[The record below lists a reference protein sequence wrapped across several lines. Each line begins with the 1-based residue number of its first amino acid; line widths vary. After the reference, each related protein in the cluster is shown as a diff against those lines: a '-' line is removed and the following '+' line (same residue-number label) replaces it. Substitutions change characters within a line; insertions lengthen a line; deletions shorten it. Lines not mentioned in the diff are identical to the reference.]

1 MNKFATAVIS
11 ILILLAA
18 GGSVGAAELPAA
30 AGVSGGVAV
39 HLGCGDGKSTAAL
52 HSSDRLLV
60 CGLDTDAGN
69 IAKARKH
76 IDSLGLYGKV
86 SAETYDGKNLPYGD
100 NIVNLI
106 VIEAAANVSGK
117 EIARVLTPNG
127 VALVKADSDL
137 LKDSGLKAAGKVGEQ
152 SKYVKPWPKD
162 IDQWT
167 HFLYDASGNAVSKDK
182 KVGHPRRLQ
191 WWAGPRHA
199 RHHDALAS
207 LSAMTSSNGRL
218 FYIYDEGSISVVHRP
233 PDWKLIAR
241 DAFNGKLLWKRKI
254 PTWMTH
260 LYNFRAGPKQ
270 LPRRLVSVGDSVYAT
285 LDFTGPVV
293 KIDGAD
299 GKTLATY
306 PGSENAE
313 EIIFHNGML
322 LVVKGDPSILIDKSD
337 KCFGYWQ
344 LSVNDKAAV
353 NKSIIAYDAKTAK
366 KLWSVTGDNLRTLA
380 PLSLCARGDGVF
392 YLDSEKLHCVS
403 AGGGKERWASEFKTA
418 GQFIRSYAPT
428 VVAQDDV
435 IMILTWNRLHGF
447 AVKDGTVLWENKG
460 SIGFG
465 SPGDLFV
472 VGDKAWTAPMRKSIW
487 RESRRNKQG
496 MVTTGISIPGENF
509 LANAKT
515 GVGVDLKTGKIAD
528 ELPFVRNQHHH
539 RCYRNKATEKYAL
552 IGHSGI
558 QLIDWK
564 TKKNATNQWVRGICQ
579 YGIMPANGYI
589 YVPPDPCQCYNSMR
603 INGFFALM
611 ESSSADDIEIKPALE
626 KGPAY
631 IYVSGRKDS
640 PSPDVLDSTTGWPT
654 YRGDIARSGA
664 AKCEIGEELTRKWEV
679 KLGDDLTAPVISGD
693 KVIVA
698 RKDAYTVYCLDRASG
713 KLNWKFH
720 AGGPIDSPPTYYKGL
735 CVVGCRDGSVYCLNG
750 ADGRLGWRFKVSRIE
765 RRIGSDN
772 RLESPLA
779 ISGSVLVTDDIA
791 YFAAGRSSFLDGGIR
806 IYGLD
811 IWTGEQKYSR
821 VVATGHWGGQEKKRG
836 GSLVDI
842 LLSNGST
849 IAMREMR
856 MSKTLDG
863 GAKRGATIVSS
874 TGMLDGSWFHR
885 KGWKYQKVAGQLVA
899 YNDGVTVG
907 VGNPYARLKYE
918 RKKQAAKY
926 KQDGHL
932 HQKFTRYEKDF
943 FVFGSKI
950 SAVGTAKPGP
960 GPAAMSWSTQEM
972 IQPRA
977 MVLAG
982 SQLFLAGWL
991 DQMAIKL
998 KSGRPKDPANPD
1010 PHESVLQVY
1019 SIDDGKRTSQYKLE
1033 ADPVFDGA
1041 AAAYGQLFIALK
1053 NGKLVCME

>member
-1 MNKFATAVIS
+1 MHKLMAAMTS
-11 ILILLAA
+11 IFILLAA
-18 GGSVGAAELPAA
+18 VGSAAGAGLPDAY
-30 AGVSGGVAV
+30 GVSGGVVV
-39 HLGCGDGKSTAAL
+39 HLGCGDGKFTAGLYA
-52 HSSDRLLV
+52 SDRLLI
-60 CGLDTDAGN
+60 CGLDTDARN
-69 IAKARKH
+69 VAKAREH

-86 SAETYDGKNLPYGD
+86 TAERYDGVNLPYGD

-106 VIEAAANVSGK
+106 VIESAAKVTAK

-127 VALVKADSDL
+127 VAMIKADSDL
-137 LKDSGLKAAGKVGEQ
+137 LNGSGLKAAGKVGELA
-152 SKYVKPWPKD
+152 KYVKPWPAD

-167 HFLYDASGNAVSKDK
+167 HFLYDASGNAVSRDR

-218 FYIYDEGSISVVHRP
+218 FYIYDEGSVSVVHRP

-270 LPRRLVSVGDSVYAT
+270 LTRRLVSVGDCVYAT
-285 LDFTGPVV
+285 LDFTGPLV
-293 KIDGAD
+293 KLDAAT

-306 PGSENAE
+306 PGSEKTE
-313 EIIFHNGML
+313 EIIYHNGMV
-322 LVVKGDPSILIDKSD
+322 LVVIGDPSILIDKSD
-337 KCFGYWQ
+337 KCHGYWE
-344 LSVNDKAAV
+344 LAEHENATVDKTIA
-353 NKSIIAYDAKTAK
+353 AYDAKTAK
-366 KLWSVTGDNLRTLA
+366 KLWTVSGANLKRLA
-380 PLSLCARGDGVF
+380 PLSLCARGDNVF
-392 YLDSEKLHCVS
+392 YLDGDKLHCVTA
-403 AGGGKERWASEFKTA
+403 AGGKARWSSEFKTE
-418 GQFIRSYAPT
+418 GLFIRSYAPT
-428 VVAQDDV
+428 VVARDDI

-447 AVKDGTVLWENKG
+447 AVKDGKVLWRNKG

-465 SPGDLFV
+465 APGDLFV
-472 VGDKAWTAPMRKSIW
+472 VGGKAWTNPMRKSIW
-487 RESRRNKQG
+487 RGSRTNKQG
-496 MVTTGISIPGENF
+496 RVTTGVNIPGDNF
-509 LANAKT
+509 LMNAKT

-539 RCYRNKATEKYAL
+539 RCYRNKATEKYVL

-558 QLIDWK
+558 QLVDWK
-564 TKKNATNQWVRGICQ
+564 TKAGATNQWVRGICQ

-589 YVPPDPCQCYNSMR
+589 YVPPDPCQCYNTMR

-611 ESSSADDIEIKPALE
+611 ESSSADEIEIKPALE
-626 KGPAY
+626 KGPAFTD
-631 IYVSGRKDS
+631 VSGRKDS
-640 PSPDVLDSTTGWPT
+640 PSPDVLDSTGGWPT

-664 AKCEIGEELTRKWEV
+664 AKCDLGEKLKRKWAV
-679 KLGDDLTAPVISGD
+679 RLGDDLTAPVVSGD

-698 RKDAYTVYCLDRASG
+698 RKDACTVYCLDRTDG
-713 KLNWKFH
+713 RIRWKFH

-735 CVVGCRDGSVYCLNG
+735 CVVGCRDGSVYCLSG
-750 ADGRLGWRFKVSRIE
+750 ADGRLGWRFKVSKIE

-772 RLESPLA
+772 RLESPHA

-791 YFAAGRSSFLDGGIR
+791 YFAAGRSSHLDGGIR
-806 IYGLD
+806 IYGLNV
-811 IWTGEQKYSR
+811 WTGRQKHAR
-821 VVATGHWGGQEKKRG
+821 VIASGHWGDHPGRRG
-836 GSLVDI
+836 GSLADI
-842 LLSNGST
+842 LIASGDT

-856 MSKTLDG
+856 MSKTL
-863 GAKRGATIVSS
+863 GAGPRRGATIVSS

-885 KGWKYQKVAGQLVA
+885 KGWKYRKVSGKLVA
-899 YNDGVTVG
+899 YNDGVAVG
-907 VGNPYARLKYE
+907 VSNPYARLKYE
-918 RKKQAAKY
+918 RKNQAAKY

-950 SAVGTAKPGP
+950 SAVGARKPGP
-960 GPAAMSWSTQEM
+960 GPAPTSWSTEDM

-982 SQLFLAGWL
+982 RQLLLAGWL
-991 DQMAIKL
+991 DSMAIEL
-998 KSGRPKDPANPD
+998 KSGRPRDPMNPD

-1019 SIDDGKRTSQYKLE
+1019 SIEDGKRTGQYKLE
-1033 ADPVFDGA
+1033 SDPVFDGA